1 VIDIHTHILP
11 NVDDGSPDLDT
22 SIDLIKNEINQ
33 GVTDIFVTPHYY
45 KYRGYLS
52 SSEQN
57 KKIFDELVDK
67 VNELNLKINLYLGM
81 EVYYTI
87 DMLKLLD
94 DNTLSTMNHS
104 KYVLIEF
111 SLNKEL
117 ESIPEAINNLTAK
130 GYVPIIAHPERYP
143 YLTNIREYEFIKKMG
158 ALIQINASSINGY
171 YGRKVKKFVLN
182 LIKNNLVDFV
192 ASDIHSFRTS
202 KLLDAYHIVKK
213 QFSEEIA
220 NKLFFNKLFCE

>member
-1 VIDIHTHILP
+1 MIDIHTHILP
-11 NVDDGSPDLDT
+11 NVDDGSPDLET
-22 SIDLIKNEINQ
+22 SIELIKNEINQ

-57 KKIFDELVDK
+57 KKIFDMLVDR
-67 VNELNLKINLYLGM
+67 VNELELKINLYLGM

-87 DMLKLLD
+87 DMLKLLEN
-94 DNTLSTMNHS
+94 NTLSTMNHS
-104 KYVLIEF
+104 SYVLIEF

-143 YLTNIREYEFIKKMG
+143 YLTKISEYEYIKRMG
-158 ALIQINASSINGY
+158 ALIQVNASSINGY

-202 KLLDAYHIVKK
+202 KLLDAYNLVKK
-213 QFSEEIA
+213 QFSEETA
-220 NKLFFNKLFCE
+220 KKLFFNKLFCE